1 MSSRSIA
8 ALILATSALY
18 MCSAAPE
25 RKLEGHVFDIPEL
38 NDISD
43 SAAPFFLPAV
53 RSDDGFSFVLNPQ
66 ASLPDQN
73 LIEVTSK
80 RLICAAAAGTEAR
93 VNATVCAARPLPW
106 RDRRLQKRGDEVFWT
121 YDLPAGPGQK
131 SPPSLASCFAM
142 AERSTP
148 GLCTAVL
155 PYGDLV
161 LTVHFR
167 DNQAASLQALYD
179 QSVANLRD
187 WER

>member
-8 ALILATSALY
+8 ALMLAASALC

-25 RKLEGHVFDIPEL
+25 RKLEGHVFDIPEP
-38 NDISD
+38 NDVSNSD
-43 SAAPFFLPAV
+43 APFFLPAQ

-73 LIEVTSK
+73 LIAVASK

-93 VNATVCAARPLPW
+93 VNATVCAAGPLLW

-121 YDLPAGPGQK
+121 YDLPAEPGQK
-131 SPPSLASCFAM
+131 SSPSLASCFAM
-142 AERSTP
+142 AERSEP
-148 GLCTAVL
+148 GLCTAAL

-167 DNQAASLQALYD
+167 ENQAASLQELYD
-179 QSVANLRD
+179 RSVANLRD